1 MTGWS
6 LDAMDIAKFH
16 TLKLSTTVVVYR
28 GKIRKKKINTV
39 INTDHLKYPSVSS
52 E

>member
-28 GKIRKKKINTV
+28 GKIRKKKNK
-39 INTDHLKYPSVSS
+39 HCYKYWPP
-52 E
+52 